1 MSRRKSR
8 RMSRRKRVMRS
19 KKQKRLKRKLSKAK
33 VNKMTTIYLTS
44 NNPVKYDVAT
54 MLLKIQQLNIKTI
67 ISVESESGIE
77 GGQPYGLDETKQ
89 GCINRTKQFKNGEN
103 FISIENGF
111 VKKSPD
117 IWYDIAFIYIR
128 LNNTIY
134 SGWSSKREFPS
145 NLYNNTSELVKHFE
159 KNSIT
164 RHKQLS
170 DCLNDIISKIIVN
183 YK

>member
-1 MSRRKSR
+1 MVGR
-8 RMSRRKRVMRS
+8 RMSRRKRGMRS
-19 KKQKRLKRKLSKAK
+19 KKQKLLKRKLSKVK
-33 VNKMTTIYLTS
+33 VKKMTTIYLTS
-44 NNPVKYDVAT
+44 KNPVKYDVAT
-54 MLLKIQQLNIKTI
+54 MLITHPKQLNIKTI
-67 ISVESESGIE
+67 IKVESESGIE
-77 GGQPYGLDETKQ
+77 GGQPYGLEETKQ

-111 VKKSPD
+111 VRATEK

-145 NLYNNTSELVKHFE
+145 KLYNNTSELVKHFE

-170 DCLNDIISKIIVN
+170 DCLNKIISKMKDV
-183 YK
+183 

>member
-1 MSRRKSR
+1 MVGR
-8 RMSRRKRVMRS
+8 RMSRRKRGMRS
-19 KKQKRLKRKLSKAK
+19 KKQKLLKRKLSKVK
-33 VNKMTTIYLTS
+33 VKKMTTIYLTS
-44 NNPVKYDVAT
+44 KNPVKYDVAT
-54 MLLKIQQLNIKTI
+54 MLITQNTKQINIKSI
-67 ISVESESGIE
+67 IKVESESGIE
-77 GGQPYGLDETKQ
+77 GGQPYGLEETKQ

-170 DCLNDIISKIIVN
+170 DCLNEIISKMKDV
-183 YK
+183 

>member
-1 MSRRKSR
+1 MSK
-8 RMSRRKRVMRS
+8 RMSKRKRVMRS
-19 KKQKRLKRKLSKAK
+19 KQKRLKRKLSKVK
-33 VNKMTTIYLTS
+33 VKKMTTIYLTS
-44 NNPVKYDVAT
+44 KNPVKYDVAT
-54 MLLKIQQLNIKTI
+54 MLITHPKQLNIKSI
-67 ISVESESGIE
+67 IKVESESGIE
-77 GGQPYGLDETKQ
+77 GGQPYGLEETKQ
-89 GCINRTKQFKNGEN
+89 GCINRTKQFKNGQS

-111 VKKSPD
+111 VRETEK

-128 LNNTIY
+128 LNNKIY

-170 DCLNDIISKIIVN
+170 ECLNKIIIKMKDV
-183 YK
+183 